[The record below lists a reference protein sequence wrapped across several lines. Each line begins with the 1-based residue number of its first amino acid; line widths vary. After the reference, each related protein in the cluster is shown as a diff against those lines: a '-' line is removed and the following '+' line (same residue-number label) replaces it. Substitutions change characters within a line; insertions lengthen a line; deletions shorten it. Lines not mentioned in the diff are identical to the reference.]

1 MTRKIEIFS
10 DGRVYEIVDGQPIEI
25 GDTQGQVSLL
35 IETLEFTQAE
45 TFEISTNDA
54 VPRSG
59 GEPRRS
65 SRKINHPGIQ
75 LIKAF
80 EGVYLE
86 AYQDPIGIWTI
97 GIGHIKGVRPGM
109 KITEAQVEEF
119 LQSDLE
125 KFEIAVNDAVKTSIN
140 DDQFSALVS
149 FSFNVGPRALFE
161 STLLKLLNQG
171 NIQGAANEFTRWNKA
186 GGQVFLGLTRR
197 RMAERA
203 LFLGKPWQHFLEYDI
218 LRLTQPQMRG
228 KYVRYVQECLSKT
241 GIEIQPD
248 GVFGESSDR
257 AVKKFQQQNR
267 LTVDGVVGLETC
279 KALGL

>member
-1 MTRKIEIFS
+1 MTRKIEIIS

-35 IETLEFTQAE
+35 IQALEFSQAE
-45 TFEISTNDA
+45 TFEIAPSDA
-54 VPRSG
+54 VPRGG

-65 SRKINHPGIQ
+65 TRKIDREGIQ

-97 GIGHIKGVRPGM
+97 GIGHTNGVRPGM

-119 LQSDLE
+119 LQSDVE
-125 KFEIAVNDAVKTSIN
+125 KFEIAVNDAVQVSLDPN
-140 DDQFSALVS
+140 QFSALVS
-149 FSFNVGPRALFE
+149 FSFNLGPRALFQ

-171 NIQGAANEFTRWNKA
+171 DIQAAANEFPRWNKA

-203 LFLGKPWQHFLEYDI
+203 LFLGKPWQPFLEYDV

-228 KYVRYVQECLSKT
+228 KYVRYIQECLSKK

-248 GVFGESSDR
+248 GVFGDSSDR
-257 AVKKFQQQNR
+257 AVKKFQQQKR
-267 LTVDGVVGLETC
+267 LTADGVVGLETC